1 MVKDGNPYT
10 PGGPEVPES
19 LATPVPDEFFVSV
32 LVEFRKAADNRWE
45 EGRWHVADVVAGELE
60 RAGAGSGH
68 GSGHVQNRQLHAA
81 TKGRQFL
88 HTGLRMRLYK
98 DDAESYYYN
107 LVSDNPAVFVICN
120 QEAGEPLQPF
130 IVTLSYG
137 EATSYMETD
146 EIVETVAM
154 PPELYR
160 WAERFVLE
168 HYVPEKRKKR
178 KRDNWKE
185 DGRGPRK

>member
-1 MVKDGNPYT
+1 
-10 PGGPEVPES
+10 
-19 LATPVPDEFFVSV
+19 
-32 LVEFRKAADNRWE
+32 
-45 EGRWHVADVVAGELE
+45 
-60 RAGAGSGH
+60 
-68 GSGHVQNRQLHAA
+68 
-81 TKGRQFL
+81 
-88 HTGLRMRLYK
+88 
-98 DDAESYYYN
+98 
-107 LVSDNPAVFVICN
+107 
-120 QEAGEPLQPF
+120 
-130 IVTLSYG
+130 
-137 EATSYMETD
+137 METD